1 MTPKKFAFR
10 IKEKDYLLLKKKA
23 TRANITMT
31 DFIIKAI
38 TEQKI
43 VVIDS
48 LVPLLSELKAVGRNL
63 NQLTVLANTGRINV
77 VNLSETLDKCTEIHA
92 VLYEMLERRRW
103 K

>member
-23 TRANITMT
+23 AKANITMT

-48 LVPLLSELKAVGRNL
+48 LAPLLSELKAVGRNL
-63 NQLTVLANTGRINV
+63 NHLTHLLRYFFILLNPYCVLRNQFLYATFSSASILPIN
-77 VNLSETLDKCTEIHA
+77 
-92 VLYEMLERRRW
+92 R
-103 K
+103 